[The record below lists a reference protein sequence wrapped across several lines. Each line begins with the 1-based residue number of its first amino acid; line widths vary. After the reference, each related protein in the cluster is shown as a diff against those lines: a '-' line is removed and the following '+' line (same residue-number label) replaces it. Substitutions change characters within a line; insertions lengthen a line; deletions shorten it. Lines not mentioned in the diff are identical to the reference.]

1 MSFNT
6 SRIQSVFR
14 LLDMIPVAG
23 HHVDIMAA
31 ARQEL
36 RVLDREVQ
44 EVQKKLRSISIYD
57 KGVGE
62 NPGEPGVPGEPGE
75 FHKSVKE
82 EEDG

>member
-1 MSFNT
+1 MSFKT

-36 RVLDREVQ
+36 RILDGEVAEIQ
-44 EVQKKLRSISIYD
+44 MELRRTGIYD

-62 NPGEPGVPGEPGE
+62 NPGESGVDGEV
-75 FHKSVKE
+75 S
-82 EEDG
+82 EDA